1 MMADKHDNPYLKQAY
16 RLDSQQATKAL
27 YRDWAESY
35 NDTMSS
41 HDYQAPTRCAEAL
54 LRHLGDKTAPIFD
67 IGCGTGIS
75 GQALA
80 NAGFTVIDGSD
91 ISDEMV
97 AEARRLEGVY
107 RALCVVS
114 LENPFSFD
122 AGYAA
127 ITAMGVI
134 AEKHAP
140 PEAISQLLNKLSA
153 GGLLV
158 FSLNNHTL
166 ENPAY
171 MAACNAVADAGEA
184 EILEQEMGPHIVKLG
199 MSSRIMVLRRL

>member
-1 MMADKHDNPYLKQAY
+1 MMTGQQDNPFLKQAY
-16 RLDSQQATKAL
+16 KLDSQQATKEL

-35 NDTMSS
+35 DDTMAS
-41 HDYQAPTRCAEAL
+41 HDYRTPARCAEAL
-54 LRHLGDKTAPIFD
+54 LRHLPDRTAPIFD

-75 GQALA
+75 GMALA
-80 NAGFTVIDGSD
+80 SAGFATIDGSD
-91 ISDEMV
+91 ISEEMV
-97 AEARRLEGVY
+97 DKARNLAGVY
-107 RALCVVS
+107 RNLSVVS

-122 AGYAA
+122 NSYAA

-140 PEAISQLLNKLSA
+140 PEAISQLLDKLSA

-171 MAACNAVADAGEA
+171 MAACNAAAQTGKA
-184 EILEQEMGPHIVKLG
+184 EILEQEMGPHIVRLE
-199 MSSRIMVLRRL
+199 MTSRIMVLKKL

>member
-1 MMADKHDNPYLKQAY
+1 MADQQDNPFLKQAY
-16 RLDSQQATKAL
+16 KLDSQQATKAL

-35 NDTMSS
+35 DDTMAS
-41 HDYQAPTRCAEAL
+41 HDYRSPGRCAQAL
-54 LRHLGDKTAPIFD
+54 LRHLADRTAPIFD

-75 GQALA
+75 GLALA
-80 NAGFTVIDGSD
+80 GAGFSAIDGSD
-91 ISDEMV
+91 ISDQMV
-97 AEARRLEGVY
+97 EKARMLQGVY
-107 RALCVVS
+107 RHLSVVG
-114 LENPFSFD
+114 LDNPFSFD
-122 AGYAA
+122 DGYAA

-140 PEAISQLLNKLSA
+140 PDSISQLLDKLSA

-171 MAACNAVADAGEA
+171 MAACKAVSDAGKA
-184 EILEQEMGPHIVKLG
+184 EILEQEMGPHIVRLN
-199 MSSRIMVLRRL
+199 MTSRIMVLKKL